1 MRRLLLTIV
10 LLTLTILVDA
20 QDVRLPM
27 KQGSVKFAVIGDTGT
42 GDKNEISVANEL
54 FAAHGKFPFGFV
66 LMMGDNVYGSD
77 KPSDM
82 VAKFDRPYKPLLDA
96 GVKFYAVLGNHDDPS
111 QRFYKPFNMNGGRYY
126 TYRPSLTGGVRFFA
140 LDSNY
145 VDPAQLAW
153 FEKELMASSSD
164 WKIAFFHHPLYAS
177 GMHGSDMILQSKLEP
192 LFIKYGVNVVFTG
205 HEHFYERIKPQKGVQ
220 YFVLGNSA
228 KLRKG
233 DITKTSLT
241 AFGYDTGYA
250 FMLVEITGD
259 ELNYQVISNTGQ
271 TIDSG
276 IVRKDANTSSV
287 IGTAGTK
294 PAAPAGRGAAPPKQ

>member
-111 QRFYKPFNMNGGRYY
+111 QRFYKPFSMNGERYTPIGR
-126 TYRPSLTGGVRFFA
+126 R
-140 LDSNY
+140 
-145 VDPAQLAW
+145 
-153 FEKELMASSSD
+153 
-164 WKIAFFHHPLYAS
+164 
-177 GMHGSDMILQSKLEP
+177 
-192 LFIKYGVNVVFTG
+192 
-205 HEHFYERIKPQKGVQ
+205 
-220 YFVLGNSA
+220 
-228 KLRKG
+228 
-233 DITKTSLT
+233 
-241 AFGYDTGYA
+241 
-250 FMLVEITGD
+250 
-259 ELNYQVISNTGQ
+259 
-271 TIDSG
+271 
-276 IVRKDANTSSV
+276 
-287 IGTAGTK
+287 
-294 PAAPAGRGAAPPKQ
+294 